1 MRRRSHAPDVW
12 ADDVGGGLRDDRD
25 DRDDGDDCV
34 GGTEGQGE
42 MDVER
47 YRRLMLKQW
56 PVIVA
61 CILFAGIGAALGTQL
76 LPKLYQGQARVQVD
90 FSATDPSVVLG
101 ITQLVT
107 TEVQNATSEPVLSQV
122 AAKYP
127 GLSEKQLS
135 GEVTAA
141 AFTGSQLFT
150 ITVLDSS
157 PTRAASLANDVA
169 DALIAKQR
177 VVLAADNA
185 QAQQQVSQSI
195 ADTRTQL
202 AAAEANLAT
211 LQAHNGD
218 AAAVAAAQATVQSLH
233 QQYTQLQTTL
243 SAIQEAQAR
252 KSSFLHIADP
262 ATPSYAPKRPY
273 LLLNVGIGLGVGLVL
288 GLLVLALLDLLDQRV
303 RSVRDVLELLEWPV
317 LAEVGI
323 ARGGDTSSWGG
334 AEYQELVTNLA
345 FFDVE
350 RPLRTLCVASATRGD
365 DAGALAA
372 QLALVTAS
380 AGKRTLLVDADLAHS
395 SQAQRFGVPEPT
407 GLSTAILES
416 HGAQGRAIRLD
427 AYMFAPVSVQA
438 PMLRILPVGPKPPNP
453 SGLLKSRAAMHL
465 VQAIGGSGA
474 DIAIFGAPPLHRN
487 GGAAT
492 LAKETDGVLVVVE
505 VASARRDQL
514 LSMKAQLVEHGVAVL
529 GCVITSAGPS
539 HNKPGRDKRSRD
551 QRQHTHPQVPTFVPQ
566 PGVVSTTGSPTDLPR
581 AVR

>member
-1 MRRRSHAPDVW
+1 
-12 ADDVGGGLRDDRD
+12 
-25 DRDDGDDCV
+25 
-34 GGTEGQGE
+34 

-47 YRRLMLKQW
+47 YRRLILKRW

-61 CILFAGIGAALGTQL
+61 CVLFTGIGAALGTQF
-76 LPKLYQGQARVQVD
+76 LPKLYQGQVRVQVD
-90 FSATDPSVVLG
+90 FSATDPSVVVG

-107 TEVQNATSEPVLSQV
+107 TEVQDATSGPVLTQV

-127 GLSEKQLS
+127 DLTEKQLS

-141 AFTGSQLFT
+141 AFTGSQLFI
-150 ITVLDSS
+150 ITVLDAS
-157 PTRAASLANDVA
+157 PTRAVSLANDIA
-169 DALIAKQR
+169 DVLIANQR
-177 VVLAADNA
+177 DVLAADNA
-185 QAQQQVSQSI
+185 QAQQQVRQSI

-202 AAAEANLAT
+202 AAAKALVASLT
-211 LQAHNGD
+211 AQKAD
-218 AAAVAAAQATVQSLH
+218 PSAVAAAQANVDSL
-233 QQYTQLQTTL
+233 QQQETQLLATL

-262 ATPSYAPKRPY
+262 ATPSATPKRPY
-273 LLLNVGIGLGVGLVL
+273 LLLNVGIGLAVGLVL
-288 GLLVLALLDLLDQRV
+288 GLLLLALLDLLDQRV

-323 ARGGDTSSWGG
+323 ARGGDASSGG
-334 AEYQELVTNLA
+334 IAYQELVTNLA

-372 QLALVTAS
+372 QLALSTAS

-416 HGAQGRAIRLD
+416 HGTQGRAIRLD

-438 PMLRILPVGPKPPNP
+438 PMLRILPAGPKPPNP

-487 GGAAT
+487 GGVTT
-492 LAKETDGVLVVVE
+492 LAKETDGVLVVVG
-505 VASARRDQL
+505 VASARKDQL
-514 LSMKAQLVEHGVAVL
+514 LSMKAQLVGHGAAVL
-529 GCVITSAGPS
+529 GCVITSAGPGHNKPGHNKPG
-539 HNKPGRDKRSRD
+539 HNKPGRNKPSRN
-551 QRQHTHPQVPTFVPQ
+551 QRQHGPPQRPTFVPQ
-566 PGVVSTTGSPTDLPR
+566 PGVVSTTGSPTGLPR
-581 AVR
+581 ALR